1 LKIPWAEKAAVVVN
15 EYWTYLERDGED
27 LMGEVT
33 IQPGSVSVCAKYP
46 GHEEWE
52 TILEYKGK

>member
-1 LKIPWAEKAAVVVN
+1 VVVN